1 MAFAF
6 EKNLNLDIHYCS
18 LENKHRSEI
27 RQLNERRFAND
38 SLFWLDPEDFF
49 LKAAKVYG
57 SDCEPTATMLQ
68 RAGCS
73 ERIEDE
79 EERSLLFPVRYLPEM
94 SGSPVQPVISYNVL
108 VDKEQGQGIREVELE
123 PFGDDA

>member
-1 MAFAF
+1 MTFAF
-6 EKNLNLDIHYCS
+6 EKNLDLDIHYCS

-57 SDCEPTATMLQ
+57 LSLIPT
-68 RAGCS
+68 
-73 ERIEDE
+73 
-79 EERSLLFPVRYLPEM
+79 
-94 SGSPVQPVISYNVL
+94 
-108 VDKEQGQGIREVELE
+108 
-123 PFGDDA
+123 